1 MQKCYQNRHHDTH
14 AAMGIIQKE
23 INIKLTGNKI
33 AKMIS

>member
-1 MQKCYQNRHHDTH
+1 MQKCQQNRHHDTH

-23 INIKLTGNKI
+23 INIKLTGIKI